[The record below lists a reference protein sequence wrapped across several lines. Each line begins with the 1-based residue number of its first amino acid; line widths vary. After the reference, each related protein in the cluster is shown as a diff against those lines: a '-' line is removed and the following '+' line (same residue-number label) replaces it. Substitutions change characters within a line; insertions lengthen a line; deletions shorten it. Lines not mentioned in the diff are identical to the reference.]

1 MNDIQTWQEL
11 AKPAEWFKVRT
22 NLFLENGILL
32 FNDCT
37 TRKIVVPKQV
47 TSLVL
52 NFCPVIPLAGHRDF
66 EKTFETISKRFYWL
80 CMHRDIKNYCASCH
94 LYQTK
99 KYLNK
104 VNKAPLKPYRG
115 KRGLESYRH

>member
-22 NLFLENGILL
+22 NLLLENGILL
-32 FNDCT
+32 FNDCN

-52 NFCPVIPLAGHRDF
+52 NFCHDIPLAGHRDF
-66 EKTFETISKRFYWL
+66 EKHLKQLVKDFIGYVCTEISRIIA
-80 CMHRDIKNYCASCH
+80 HRVTCVRQKSI
-94 LYQTK
+94 
-99 KYLNK
+99 
-104 VNKAPLKPYRG
+104 
-115 KRGLESYRH
+115 